1 MGPIWSHV
9 VKIVAGHST
18 QLFHSFSV
26 YMKEASPFKDIA
38 SVSCL
43 KNALLF
49 LNLSEGQCDKTLL
62 TKDRPPAQIWGGKKH
77 WEKFTCIFI
86 PKIISIWCCAGEN
99 KMNYRID
106 CVEVL
111 SKNIW
116 DSLNVN
122 TGIPLCTKTVF
133 ARFWEI
139 VSHISKRWKEADI
152 DTFHGMWIECKCVN
166 RKSMQWQN

>member
-9 VKIVAGHST
+9 VKIVAGHYT

-77 WEKFTCIFI
+77 WEKFTCIVIFMFI
-86 PKIISIWCCAGEN
+86 SMWCCAGEN
-99 KMNYRID
+99 KINYRID

-111 SKNIW
+111 SKNIL
-116 DSLNVN
+116 DSLNKCRYPYVLKLFSPGFEKLYL
-122 TGIPLCTKTVF
+122 TSVKGEKKQTLIHSM
-133 ARFWEI
+133 E
-139 VSHISKRWKEADI
+139 
-152 DTFHGMWIECKCVN
+152 CVN
-166 RKSMQWQN
+166 LKNMQWQN